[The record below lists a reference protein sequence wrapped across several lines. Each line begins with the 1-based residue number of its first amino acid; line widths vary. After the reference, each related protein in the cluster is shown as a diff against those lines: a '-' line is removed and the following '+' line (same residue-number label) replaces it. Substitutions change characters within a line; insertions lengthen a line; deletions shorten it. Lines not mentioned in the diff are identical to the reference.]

1 VSIPPEYNDSITL
14 WYNQIVGD
22 LACFNNELGIFQKY
36 WTQFTPAQQ
45 AAIKALVIQNITA
58 GIASLELI
66 KAEIQAIA

>member
-1 VSIPPEYNDSITL
+1 VAIPPEYNDSITL

-22 LACFNNELGIFQKY
+22 LAGFNNELGIFQKY
-36 WTQFTPAQQ
+36 WNQFTPAQK
-45 AAIKALVIQNITA
+45 AAIKGLVIQNISA